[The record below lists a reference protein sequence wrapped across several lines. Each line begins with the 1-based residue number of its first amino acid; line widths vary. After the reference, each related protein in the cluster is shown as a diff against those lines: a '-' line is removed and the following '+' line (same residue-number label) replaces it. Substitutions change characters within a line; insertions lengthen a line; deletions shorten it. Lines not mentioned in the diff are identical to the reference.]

1 MISSNFG
8 HLSSVYC
15 GQVKPRK
22 LLSPSLHSC
31 LNISNKFFVSTISIN
46 NGYLVL
52 WSGVAHVLSKGSK
65 ITPTGQVCLYALPSR
80 QSQKFWHEIFA
91 GQGKNPFALEQ
102 FVDGCG
108 SCSCG
113 LVEQLTLTG

>member
-31 LNISNKFFVSTISIN
+31 
-46 NGYLVL
+46 LVL